1 MYFRT
6 DIRKLRHKT
15 NIFEIVRNTYSSF
28 YNPIAINNS
37 YTSSLKI
44 SEKYTLDNSKP
55 NS

>member
-6 DIRKLRHKT
+6 DIIKLRNKT

-37 YTSSLKI
+37 YTSSPKML
-44 SEKYTLDNSKP
+44 EKYT
-55 NS
+55 